1 MIQNAMFNVQTPAIQ
16 QIQSPNNEL
25 TKATPSESLK
35 DFGSFLKDALN
46 EVGQQEAATHT
57 MSDQFMAGKVD
68 VDQVMITSQQ
78 ALLSLQLTTQV
89 RNKAIEA
96 YQEIMRTQM

>member
-1 MIQNAMFNVQTPAIQ
+1 MIQNAMFNVQTPVIQ

-25 TKATPSESLK
+25 TKVTPSESLK

-46 EVGQQEAATHT
+46 EVGQQEAATHQ

>member
-1 MIQNAMFNVQTPAIQ
+1 MIQNAMFNVQTPVIQ

-25 TKATPSESLK
+25 TKSTPSESLK

-46 EVGQQEAATHT
+46 GVGQQEAATHT